1 MSARYTLLL
10 AALGGAIAVLL
21 GAFAAHG
28 LRPQLAERLFEVFQ
42 IGVTYQFYHV
52 FALLAVG
59 LLQLSYP
66 SRLLRFSSAFFLAGI
81 LLFCGSLYVLALSG
95 VHRFGAVT
103 PIGGVFF
110 VLGWLTLLSAIF
122 QKVKQNADTAER

>member
-1 MSARYTLLL
+1 MY
-10 AALGGAIAVLL
+10 AI
-21 GAFAAHG
+21 
-28 LRPQLAERLFEVFQ
+28 R
-42 IGVTYQFYHV
+42 
-52 FALLAVG
+52 
-59 LLQLSYP
+59 SYY
-66 SRLLRFSSAFFLAGI
+66 AFFLAGI